1 VSTKPADKPRI
12 TIEDMESINPMIDS
26 DGDTY
31 KVSSALTALSCML
44 YEERAL
50 EPDSAENFGLSMI
63 LSTCAA
69 ALRKMQELKP

>member
-1 VSTKPADKPRI
+1 MSTKPPDKPRI
-12 TIEDMESINPMIDS
+12 SMEDMESINPMIDS

-50 EPDSAENFGLSMI
+50 VPDSAENFGMAMI

-69 ALRKMQELKP
+69 ALRKMQEMKP